1 MEEITEILFDL
12 FIIFALAKVAGEL
25 FTRVHQPAIVGEVLV
40 GILIGPHALGLVGE
54 PDAELISLFHGDK
67 EAAREAL
74 NIVFDVI
81 AELGVILLL
90 FFVGLETRLGEL
102 MDVRG
107 RAVAVG
113 IMGIVIPFAAGY
125 ALVSA
130 TGHSDIE
137 SAFVA
142 TAMVATSV
150 GITARVLSEIGRDPQ
165 PGGPHHPRGSGGGR
179 HPRAAPAG
187 GGEFLGQR

>member
-12 FIIFALAKVAGEL
+12 FIIFALAKVAGEV
-25 FTRVHQPAIVGEVLV
+25 FTRIRQPAIVGEVLV
-40 GILIGPHALGLVGE
+40 GIVIGPHALGLVGK
-54 PDAELISLFHGDK
+54 PDADLITLFSNDE

-107 RAVAVG
+107 RAVGVG
-113 IMGIVIPFAAGY
+113 VLASSSRSPWA
-125 ALVSA
+125 SA
-130 TGHSDIE
+130 HLRHRPGDVE

-150 GITARVLSEIGRDPQ
+150 GITARV
-165 PGGPHHPRGSGGGR
+165 
-179 HPRAAPAG
+179 
-187 GGEFLGQR
+187 